1 MTPIEKY
8 NDEKQAQ
15 LYHSGIIDTS
25 TKQTTRGNK
34 MNKVDRKAMQEYKE
48 DLAQEKTNEE
58 YEKQEQRRIEWSQR
72 HGNDS
77 GFDPYWNM

>member
-1 MTPIEKY
+1 
-8 NDEKQAQ
+8 
-15 LYHSGIIDTS
+15 
-25 TKQTTRGNK
+25 